1 MAQDNSGTS
10 ALTRS
15 KPAFSD
21 RALALPDFP
30 GLEFRT
36 ALPEGLEWFASPQP
50 VKDFDAA
57 SMFTRFERLWLGY
70 VPQDRDR
77 LAIGV
82 YCARIVPGRVAIVA
96 DYGRL
101 LARSWGPG
109 NYGVDG
115 DSLDFGEVMTGEDDS
130 GFGRRR
136 RISVWIDL
144 PLRNGRMAD
153 RERRSS

>member
-70 VPQDRDR
+70 VPRIATGLQSGSTAPGSFPNAWPLPRITAACWR
-77 LAIGV
+77 GHGGPRITASMAMRAIS
-82 YCARIVPGRVAIVA
+82 AR
-96 DYGRL
+96 
-101 LARSWGPG
+101 
-109 NYGVDG
+109 
-115 DSLDFGEVMTGEDDS
+115 
-130 GFGRRR
+130 
-136 RISVWIDL
+136 
-144 PLRNGRMAD
+144 
-153 RERRSS
+153 